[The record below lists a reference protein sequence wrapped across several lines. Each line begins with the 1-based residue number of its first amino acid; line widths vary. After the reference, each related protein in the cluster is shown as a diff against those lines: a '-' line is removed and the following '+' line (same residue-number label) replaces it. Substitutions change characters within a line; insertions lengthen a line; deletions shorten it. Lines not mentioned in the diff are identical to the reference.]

1 MIISNV
7 NMIITEA
14 GNFGVNTDIFETNV
28 LNLSV
33 VIGVLIYYGRVAFSI
48 RFLIFLIK
56 EICVAYIWFRAF
68 V

>member
-1 MIISNV
+1 MFRRIINNCFLKCENKGDFIVIISNV

-14 GNFGVNTDIFETNV
+14 GKFGVNTDIFETNV

-48 RFLIFLIK
+48 
-56 EICVAYIWFRAF
+56 
-68 V
+68 